1 MSTQNDITLVNQFG
15 EESINKVKSIGQTMA
30 DAQPAKTGVQAI
42 VAIAVVDASDLPTA
56 IALANANKAKINE
69 ILAALKVIA

>member
-15 EESINKVKSIGQTMA
+15 EESINKVKTIGQTMA

-42 VAIAVVDASDLPTA
+42 VAIATVDASDLPTA
-56 IALANANKAKINE
+56 ITLANDCKAKINE
-69 ILAALKVIA
+69 ILAALKVIS